1 MTLLKNADFVIGNSS
16 AGIRETGIYGIPD
29 IDIGTR
35 QNGRYIKTANNNI
48 QHVTEDVEKLIV
60 AINNTIGLKKN
71 SSIFGDGKSTEKF
84 MNIIK
89 ESAFWSL
96 NIQKHFVD
104 LDAYNKNV

>member
-1 MTLLKNADFVIGNSS
+1 MIKVDPSERINISHALENFSKEICPITMRGFL
-16 AGIRETGIYGIPD
+16 IYF
-29 IDIGTR
+29 
-35 QNGRYIKTANNNI
+35 N
-48 QHVTEDVEKLIV
+48 V